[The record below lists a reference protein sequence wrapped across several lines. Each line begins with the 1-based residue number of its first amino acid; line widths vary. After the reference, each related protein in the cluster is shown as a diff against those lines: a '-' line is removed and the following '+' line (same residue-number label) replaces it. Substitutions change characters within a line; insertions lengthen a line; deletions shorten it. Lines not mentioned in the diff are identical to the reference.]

1 MRIGTPIILGQIGL
15 ILVSLADNIMVGKY
29 HTDAL
34 ASASFVNNIFSVFFV
49 LGLGFSYGL
58 TPLVSQAH
66 ARQQSSRLG
75 RLLRHSLL
83 LNLAVGLLLSL
94 LLVGVYAFLPR
105 FDLPERLL
113 PQVRSYYLLQLAS
126 FMVFMATG
134 ALKQFFDGIGRTI
147 VPMWA
152 ILLSNVLNVLGNYLL
167 IFGALGCPELG
178 LFGAGLSTLFARIF
192 ALGVLL
198 VALRYSRSL
207 GVTYRYV
214 RELRLHEAFLRRLFR
229 LGFPIGVQ
237 MGVEAAAWT
246 VAILLVTPLGVN
258 ALAVHQNLITLTLLG
273 YFIYYGLGAATTILV
288 SRAHGEGDVARA
300 RGVTHV
306 ALLLAELVAL
316 VVMSGLLLG
325 RHWLGYIFSDDPAV
339 VTMTALAVIPMALYQ
354 PGDAL
359 QVIYGN
365 ALRGIEDVKRMTYY
379 ACGIHLVLAPLL
391 SYAFGFHLG
400 LTEPGAQLTAIWSS
414 FPVSLLLLGILLAI
428 RFRWATQ
435 RMARQ
440 SA

>member
-1 MRIGTPIILGQIGL
+1 M
-15 ILVSLADNIMVGKY
+15 
-29 HTDAL
+29 
-34 ASASFVNNIFSVFFV
+34 
-49 LGLGFSYGL
+49 
-58 TPLVSQAH
+58 
-66 ARQQSSRLG
+66 
-75 RLLRHSLL
+75 
-83 LNLAVGLLLSL
+83 
-94 LLVGVYAFLPR
+94 
-105 FDLPERLL
+105 
-113 PQVRSYYLLQLAS
+113 
-126 FMVFMATG
+126 
-134 ALKQFFDGIGRTI
+134 
-147 VPMWA
+147 
-152 ILLSNVLNVLGNYLL
+152 
-167 IFGALGCPELG
+167 
-178 LFGAGLSTLFARIF
+178 
-192 ALGVLL
+192 LL
-198 VALRYSRSL
+198 VALRYSRTL

-214 RELRLHEAFLRRLFR
+214 RELRLHAAFLRRLFR

-288 SRAHGEGDVARA
+288 SRAYGEGDVARA

-316 VVMSGLLLG
+316 LVMSGLLLG

-391 SYAFGFHLG
+391 SYAFGFPLG
-400 LTEPGAQLTAIWSS
+400 LTEPGARLTAIWSS
-414 FPVSLLLLGILLAI
+414 FPMSLLLLGILLAI